1 MRQLSIRLNKTGVTL
16 TYRGDGIV
24 AFQVPALPEGATV
37 RLWFRKHEAGNAR
50 SSLFA
55 GRGAVFRDMIRN
67 AFLKNGGLTLN
78 GYLAPVTDDDDSPAF
93 RTVIQPDADI
103 LCQIDQRVLEREDY
117 QQLLCGYDRVRHLFL
132 EAFRNRIR
140 FLVLQI
146 IGISGGCLSLWGI
159 VELFSSAFG

>member
-1 MRQLSIRLNKTGVTL
+1 M

-24 AFQVPALPEGATV
+24 AFQVPALPEGAAV
-37 RLWFRKHEAGNAR
+37 RLWFRKHETGYDR

-78 GYLAPVTDDDDSPAF
+78 GYLAPVTDDDDGPAF
-93 RTVIQPDADI
+93 RTVVQPDADV
-103 LCQIDQRVLEREDY
+103 LCQIDRRVLEREDY
-117 QQLLCGYDRVRHLFL
+117 RQLLCGYDQVRHLFL

-146 IGISGGCLSLWGI
+146 IGISGGCLSLWGM
-159 VELFSSAFG
+159 VELFIRGFG

>member
-1 MRQLSIRLNKTGVTL
+1 M
-16 TYRGDGIV
+16 TYCGDGIV
-24 AFQVPALPEGATV
+24 AFQVPALPQGAVV
-37 RLWFRKHEAGNAR
+37 RLRFRKHETGNDR

-55 GRGAVFRDMIRN
+55 GRGAVFRDMIRS

-78 GYLAPVTDDDDSPAF
+78 GYLATVTDDDNDDGPAF
-93 RTVIQPDADI
+93 RTVIQPDADV
-103 LCQIDQRVLEREDY
+103 LCQIDRRVLEREDY
-117 QQLLCGYDRVRHLFL
+117 RQLLCGYDRVRHLFL

-159 VELFSSAFG
+159 VELFSRAFG